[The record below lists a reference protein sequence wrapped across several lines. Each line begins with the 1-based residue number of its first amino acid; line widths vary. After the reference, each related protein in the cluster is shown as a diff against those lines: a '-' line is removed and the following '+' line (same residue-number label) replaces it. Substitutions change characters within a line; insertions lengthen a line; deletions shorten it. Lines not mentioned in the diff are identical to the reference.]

1 MLIAVTS
8 TSVLCVYVALH
19 CQVLSYIAGARMA
32 LAHCA
37 MNQHQH
43 CYIEHR

>member
-8 TSVLCVYVALH
+8 ISVLCVCCAALPSKH
-19 CQVLSYIAGARMA
+19 IGGARMA

-37 MNQHQH
+37 MNQRGPKPD
-43 CYIEHR
+43 IITA

>member
-8 TSVLCVYVALH
+8 IPVYYVYVALR
-19 CQVLSYIAGARMA
+19 CQVSYIGGARMA

-37 MNQHQH
+37 MNQHRP
-43 CYIEHR
+43 I